1 MRKTFDIFYLSDVL
15 RDHLTFSRAV
25 KTASFAAVALSLGL
39 LSACGDTKTA
49 GGGPSGS
56 EAGNAITAQIMTAK
70 SEPAAFA
77 RVKLMDS
84 ESLDGEGAYEA
95 ETDKDGIVTIPDVA
109 AGDYVLEAKLDGEAL
124 QQSVK
129 KESDKGVNLGEK
141 ALKSTATV
149 KGDVGDSAANGVVK
163 VRGMGHSAKVKK
175 GEFSMDSLPEG
186 PISLVYIPEAKGDTT
201 SSYMKVAA
209 GKKST
214 ASTFAEESRALL
226 LDDFQD
232 SNYQN
237 RFMPAHTYDGGWW
250 YFSYSEKNVTPSF
263 ITKDEYRRFVLEN
276 EDGNIVGHVAAE
288 YGDIVKDS
296 SGVSI
301 WPWATIGIELGKSD
315 KALCNDISSVDSVAF
330 RIRGKG
336 SVVFNVVDENRDE
349 GHKSIIR
356 YEHGLSEEWTRVSVP
371 LASAKDS
378 LRCVN
383 QLNWELKAS
392 AKDKTVEVWFD
403 DIELIGGDRL
413 SIWEK

>member
-39 LSACGDTKTA
+39 LSACGDIKTA

-141 ALKSTATV
+141 TLKSTATV

-163 VRGMGHSAKVKK
+163 VRVNH
-175 GEFSMDSLPEG
+175 
-186 PISLVYIPEAKGDTT
+186 
-201 SSYMKVAA
+201 
-209 GKKST
+209 
-214 ASTFAEESRALL
+214 
-226 LDDFQD
+226 
-232 SNYQN
+232 
-237 RFMPAHTYDGGWW
+237 
-250 YFSYSEKNVTPSF
+250 
-263 ITKDEYRRFVLEN
+263 
-276 EDGNIVGHVAAE
+276 
-288 YGDIVKDS
+288 
-296 SGVSI
+296 
-301 WPWATIGIELGKSD
+301 IGQI
-315 KALCNDISSVDSVAF
+315 
-330 RIRGKG
+330 
-336 SVVFNVVDENRDE
+336 
-349 GHKSIIR
+349 
-356 YEHGLSEEWTRVSVP
+356 VSVG
-371 LASAKDS
+371 
-378 LRCVN
+378 
-383 QLNWELKAS
+383 EY
-392 AKDKTVEVWFD
+392 
-403 DIELIGGDRL
+403 
-413 SIWEK
+413 